1 MVPNG
6 RIVAVIAL
14 AASGALIAGCGG
26 TGLLRGRTVTSA
38 PALSNTQYLARLGQ
52 AQARLARAE
61 RSIPRHARTPAAL
74 SRAIFQLSGAVRR
87 LGRDLA
93 AIRAPRA
100 VASPH
105 ARLVSIVG
113 TYAGRLQ
120 GASRRALRPGGE
132 LAAARLLLD
141 STRSASRAF
150 GATVSE
156 IDRRLGQ

>member
-1 MVPNG
+1 VVPNG

-26 TGLLRGRTVTSA
+26 TGLLRSRSTATVA
-38 PALSNTQYLARLGQ
+38 PLSNAAYVTRLGE

-61 RSIPRHARTPAAL
+61 GSLPRRARTPAAL
-74 SRAIFQLSGAVRR
+74 SRAILQLSGAVRR

-105 ARLVSIVG
+105 ARLVSIVR

-132 LAAARLLLD
+132 LPAARALLE
-141 STRSASRAF
+141 STRLVSRVF
-150 GATVSE
+150 SATVSE